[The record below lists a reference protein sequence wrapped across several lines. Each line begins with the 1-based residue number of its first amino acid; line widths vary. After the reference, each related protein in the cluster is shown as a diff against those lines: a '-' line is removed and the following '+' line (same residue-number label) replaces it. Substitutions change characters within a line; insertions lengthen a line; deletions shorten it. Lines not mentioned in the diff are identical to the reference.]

1 MCLSWFDFR
10 QFERRQSSRCVFVPV
25 VETSPPQG
33 FSYEAKVN
41 GEYSANVERL
51 EVALFFLLQN
61 VHCEGGAKQVWKR
74 VLHCADEIYLF
85 PLICVKERH
94 SHEKFWANSQIFLQS
109 CQSAPRLL
117 PPPQLCFISSFMRKE
132 SKLMDRGY
140 YASISWISSGHSL
153 PSSHPSFCRSTS
165 VKCSISPHIL

>member
-51 EVALFFLLQN
+51 EVALFFLL
-61 VHCEGGAKQVWKR
+61 VHCKGGAKQVWKR
-74 VLHCADEIYLF
+74 FLHCADEIYLF
-85 PLICVKERH
+85 PFICVKERH
-94 SHEKFWANSQIFLQS
+94 SHEKFWANSQNIPAIL
-109 CQSAPRLL
+109 
-117 PPPQLCFISSFMRKE
+117 
-132 SKLMDRGY
+132 
-140 YASISWISSGHSL
+140 
-153 PSSHPSFCRSTS
+153 
-165 VKCSISPHIL
+165 SISPPPPTASPALLYFLFYAKRKQIDGSWLLRFHFLDQLRPLATVQPSILLSQHVCEV